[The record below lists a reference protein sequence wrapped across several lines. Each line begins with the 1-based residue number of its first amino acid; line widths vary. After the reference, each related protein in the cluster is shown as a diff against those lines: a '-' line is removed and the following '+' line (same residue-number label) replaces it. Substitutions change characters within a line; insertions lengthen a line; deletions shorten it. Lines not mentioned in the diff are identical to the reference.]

1 MLDVPHCRIPEQW
14 GLSETATVNV
24 SQNTK
29 ITITYPISFN
39 KIMLAPLAGIY
50 LTSRDGKVY
59 PPRNT
64 VQCTTKNFIADIE
77 TASENEFRINYFA
90 LGQ

>member
-1 MLDVPHCRIPEQW
+1 M
-14 GLSETATVNV
+14 
-24 SQNTK
+24 

-39 KIMLAPLAGIY
+39 KIILAPFAGIF
-50 LTSRDGKVY
+50 LTSRDGRVY

-64 VQCTTKNFIADIE
+64 VRCTTKNFIADIE
-77 TASENEFRINYFA
+77 TASENEFRINYFV